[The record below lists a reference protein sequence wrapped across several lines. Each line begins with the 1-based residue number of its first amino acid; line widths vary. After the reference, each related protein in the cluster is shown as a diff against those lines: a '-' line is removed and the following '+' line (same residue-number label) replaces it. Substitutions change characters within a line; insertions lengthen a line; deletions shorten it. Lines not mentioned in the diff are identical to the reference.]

1 MKDVMG
7 QLLGKRGI
15 RGIVYTIITVQIFL
29 NIAIKVTTFQFLN
42 THDKRNKILN
52 LFFKNCTSS
61 CVHASQIARLQRANV
76 GFWLDGCSTVGVGV

>member
-42 THDKRNKILN
+42 THDKRKKILN
-52 LFFKNCTSS
+52 LIF
-61 CVHASQIARLQRANV
+61 
-76 GFWLDGCSTVGVGV
+76 

>member
-29 NIAIKVTTFQFLN
+29 NIAIKVTTFN
-42 THDKRNKILN
+42 
-52 LFFKNCTSS
+52 S
-61 CVHASQIARLQRANV
+61 
-76 GFWLDGCSTVGVGV
+76 